1 MRPPS
6 SPSLSGLSPSYQLG
20 SLLNVSCRTQ
30 PGLPPPEISWSIN
43 GKQVITI
50 TAISLT
56 LNYSISILQ
65 VKARS
70 FNISY
75 LPDGLAV
82 SSSVLLLRLSSP
94 KIPSRLVVKCSSHIG
109 QIYQDD
115 VVGRASVF
123 RPSKPVL
130 GEPLL
135 SAQGRHRGG
144 DSLGILVIWVIS
156 LVF

>member
-1 MRPPS
+1 M
-6 SPSLSGLSPSYQLG
+6 
-20 SLLNVSCRTQ
+20 
-30 PGLPPPEISWSIN
+30 
-43 GKQVITI
+43 
-50 TAISLT
+50 
-56 LNYSISILQ
+56 
-65 VKARS
+65 
-70 FNISY
+70 NISY

-144 DSLGILVIWVIS
+144 DSLVILVIMVNI